1 MHIGFRVARGGRLDL
16 HAVFIEAD
24 GERARAAPDDGDLHH
39 ALIAARVPDAVG
51 ALVFHVAVAKLV
63 KGLLKGNRLARAR
76 AAADILIHAVI
87 ALGALVPREILLHA
101 AHAQAVK
108 HRLVAEIE
116 LDGLRNGQ
124 IQILRLIIRKRE
136 AVADAVKILIGAHG
150 VLEAARLVDDRHG
163 AVAHGHHLRQ
173 AARLKPRGH
182 QVHIRAREHGAGR
195 RLVVIAGET
204 ELPRPLRLRPVEILN
219 VLRVALAEHDELNA
233 HIHQLRQNLADQLD
247 ALLLNQPRDAG
258 QQRPLALLIQPEQ
271 ALDLALAARLAGSI
285 LDGEVIRHE
294 RVALRVVMRHVDAV
308 EDAVEL
314 VIHQIDHTLQAV
326 GKVGI
331 VQFARVGRGNGRH
344 RVRHQ
349 HRALHQVDIL
359 PPLKFIAQAAVVPAG
374 RQGEGRFHFA
384 FAELP
389 LIGDVVNGIHRL
401 DPGKL
406 RPQHRVVFE
415 VQNRQRRFPV
425 VAMQNI
431 GQRAKFRQQVDHR
444 AAEEREPQRIVA
456 IAVQARP
463 VEEMLVADGVYRHAV
478 QRAAVQ
484 RAGEVALAER
494 DGTGLDQ
501 FKLIAAVFLRDA
513 IHRGDDGHVV
523 ARFLKG
529 RGEGKRHIR
538 QTAGFAEGGTFA

>member
-1 MHIGFRVARGGRLDL
+1 M
-16 HAVFIEAD
+16 
-24 GERARAAPDDGDLHH
+24 
-39 ALIAARVPDAVG
+39 
-51 ALVFHVAVAKLV
+51 
-63 KGLLKGNRLARAR
+63 
-76 AAADILIHAVI
+76 
-87 ALGALVPREILLHA
+87 
-101 AHAQAVK
+101 
-108 HRLVAEIE
+108 
-116 LDGLRNGQ
+116 
-124 IQILRLIIRKRE
+124 
-136 AVADAVKILIGAHG
+136 
-150 VLEAARLVDDRHG
+150 
-163 AVAHGHHLRQ
+163 
-173 AARLKPRGH
+173 
-182 QVHIRAREHGAGR
+182 
-195 RLVVIAGET
+195 
-204 ELPRPLRLRPVEILN
+204 
-219 VLRVALAEHDELNA
+219 
-233 HIHQLRQNLADQLD
+233 
-247 ALLLNQPRDAG
+247 LNQPRDTG

-285 LDGEVIRHE
+285 LDSEVIRHE

-314 VIHQIDHTLQAV
+314 VIHQIDHALQAV

-331 VQFARVGRGNGRH
+331 MQFARVGRRNGRH

-359 PPLKFIAQAAVVPAG
+359 PPLKLIAQAAVIPAG
-374 RQGEGRFHFA
+374 RQGEDRFHFA
-384 FAELP
+384 LAELP

-415 VQNRQRRFPV
+415 IENRQRRFPV

-463 VEEMLVADGVYRHAV
+463 VEEMLVADGVHRHAV
-478 QRAAVQ
+478 QRAAVE
-484 RAGEVALAER
+484 RAGEAALAER

-501 FKLIAAVFLRDA
+501 FKLIAAVFLRNA
-513 IHRGDDGHVV
+513 IHRDDDGHVV